1 MAITKRTVPRSIE
14 GSHLLRRAKPLFSD
28 VGMHYIANGNC
39 TWFSFIQS
47 CLLFPTTIA
56 DSSARRFVGVD
67 LPTGI
72 RGQGQAAGGWQQCI
86 GSSDEEVGS
95 GCRGFI

>member
-28 VGMHYIANGNC
+28 VGMHY
-39 TWFSFIQS
+39 IQS